1 MIRTGLALLAA
12 CAVLSAGCFE
22 VSRSS
27 STQVGPVEVGVPA
40 VVTAAAA
47 TTDRAPMPRV
57 VERPAQEVGP
67 APREV
72 GSAPGGKEKAPDR

>member
-22 VSRSS
+22 VRRSS
-27 STQVGPVEVGVPA
+27 STQPAPVAAGDPA
-40 VVTAAAA
+40 TVTPAAA

-57 VERPAQEVGP
+57 VERPTPPEVGP

-72 GSAPGGKEKAPDR
+72 GKTPDR